1 MFSFDC
7 RSRNERSLRLLQTRS
22 RLQSG
27 TGKEVGRKVTG
38 HCLVCRW
45 SASRCLV
52 NGSPLADCTH
62 CRHWNTVFK
71 PAVDVAPRHHK
82 CSSSQ
87 QDPVRLTRP
96 TFRYIS
102 GKVPSSVP
110 RALSSGAEVTSAAA
124 TDEETA
130 RRRKDPLA
138 LLSSQSEPRGKEF
151 RVRFSKLNSLRER
164 TTLARDTRNIFHT
177 FPYANPKPH
186 DHRLVSPAIWS
197 APLLVLSNTA
207 VTVCVLQCRFSIVAP
222 VSLSLCWSSIPVALC
237 HSATG
242 QDTEHT
248 RPTAD

>member
-22 RLQSG
+22 RLQSV

-87 QDPVRLTRP
+87 QDLVHLTRP

-124 TDEETA
+124 TGEETA

-151 RVRFSKLNSLRER
+151 RVRFSKLNSLREW
-164 TTLARDTRNIFHT
+164 TTLAQDTRNMFHT

-186 DHRLVSPAIWS
+186 DHRPVSPAIWS

-207 VTVCVLQCRFSIVAP
+207 AVTVRTYVCCSVDSQ
-222 VSLSLCWSSIPVALC
+222 
-237 HSATG
+237 
-242 QDTEHT
+242 
-248 RPTAD
+248 

>member
-1 MFSFDC
+1 
-7 RSRNERSLRLLQTRS
+7 LLQTRS

-87 QDPVRLTRP
+87 QDLVHLTRP

-102 GKVPSSVP
+102 GKVPSSVS
-110 RALSSGAEVTSAAA
+110 RALSCDAEVTSAAA
-124 TDEETA
+124 TGEETA
-130 RRRKDPLA
+130 RRLRDPLA
-138 LLSSQSEPRGKEF
+138 LLSSQSEPHGKEF
-151 RVRFSKLNSLRER
+151 RVRFSKPNTLRER
-164 TTLARDTRNIFHT
+164 TTLAQDARNMFHT
-177 FPYANPKPH
+177 FPYTNPRPH
-186 DHRLVSPAIWS
+186 DHRPVSPLIWS
-197 APLLVLSNTA
+197 ATPLVFSNTA
-207 VTVCVLQCRFSIVAP
+207 VTVCGLQYRFSIVAP
-222 VSLSLCWSSIPVALC
+222 VSLSLSLSVGPPF
-237 HSATG
+237 
-242 QDTEHT
+242 Q
-248 RPTAD
+248 